1 MYTFKN
7 TIFFILLKNELFLYI
22 QENVDTNTVFDLT
35 CHHIKTKVGQFF
47 FIATLGQLLQIR
59 KRFLQIR
66 FTNYCMTHS
75 LKSFR
80 IRSYSGLY
88 FPALELNTERYGVSL
103 RIQSECRKIRTR
115 ITPNTYVL
123 HAVTTFTM
131 VGYEENFQ
139 KKKQKEKSQN
149 IFAAFSAY

>member
-66 FTNYCMTHS
+66 FTNYSMTHS
-75 LKSFR
+75 LKSVR
-80 IRSYSGLY
+80 IRSYSGPY
-88 FPALELNTERYGVSL
+88 FPALRLDTERCGVSL
-103 RIQSECRKIRTR
+103 RIQSENTDQNNSEYGRFTCSDYFYHGWVGRK
-115 ITPNTYVL
+115 
-123 HAVTTFTM
+123 FS
-131 VGYEENFQ
+131 EE
-139 KKKQKEKSQN
+139 KT
-149 IFAAFSAY
+149 